1 MFQFILLLSM
11 FLATAL
17 AFAPAGGRFIARQQT
32 LVMGSLLETF
42 KFKKIMNR
50 FTFKTLAEAIEA
62 AGLVDA
68 VNKDKL
74 TIFAPTDN
82 AFVEYILYS
91 FCPNF
96 SSSSWIVGKPQL
108 C

>member
-32 LVMGSLLETF
+32 LVMGTLLETF

-82 AFVEYILYS
+82 AFIEYFDTTKQTKEQFL
-91 FCPNF
+91 
-96 SSSSWIVGKPQL
+96 VQL
-108 C
+108 